1 MENLKTKQGITLI
14 ALVITIIVLLILAG
28 VSISAIIGENG
39 IATKAKEAKIK
50 TTVAKEKE
58 FVDLAYSSV
67 VMDSLEN
74 DVTVEKMQE
83 EMDNLAGEG
92 ETTVTAEN
100 EKIKI
105 VFKETGNEYIVEMSG
120 GNEET
125 PPTDEEKVEG
135 TREDWKII
143 ENGDGTAT
151 ISYFR
156 GTYPDDGI
164 MVIPNMVDGLEITKL
179 EVSSEDS
186 SELKGT
192 SYGPDK
198 ACIIYVKPDS
208 GLYNTSTTL
217 YNANIKRIIVSEGII
232 TIGLRAFAMT
242 NIEDVELPNTII
254 NIDESAFESCK
265 VLTNINIPSSVT
277 TIGSKAFAYCDN
289 LTSITYEG
297 TKAQW
302 NLINKGNNWNLG
314 STLLK
319 TVICT
324 DGNISL

>member
-1 MENLKTKQGITLI
+1 MKNLKTKNGITLI

-39 IATKAKEAKIK
+39 IATKAKEAKNK
-50 TTVAKEKE
+50 TIVAKEKE

-92 ETTVTAEN
+92 ETTVTAEE

-105 VFKETGNEYIVEMSG
+105 VFKETGNGYIVETSG
-120 GNEET
+120 GNEE
-125 PPTDEEKVEG
+125 KIEG

-156 GTYPDDGI
+156 GIYSDDGI

-192 SYGPDK
+192 SLGEN
-198 ACIIYVKPDS
+198 ACIIYVKRF
-208 GLYNTSTTL
+208 
-217 YNANIKRIIVSEGII
+217 I
-232 TIGLRAFAMT
+232 
-242 NIEDVELPNTII
+242 
-254 NIDESAFESCK
+254 
-265 VLTNINIPSSVT
+265 
-277 TIGSKAFAYCDN
+277 
-289 LTSITYEG
+289 
-297 TKAQW
+297 
-302 NLINKGNNWNLG
+302 
-314 STLLK
+314 
-319 TVICT
+319 
-324 DGNISL
+324 